1 VSVHNVTAMRLRR
14 AEPELRPAHR
24 QVPGAGTVRVLWRVV
39 RHRKGGDHTLA
50 AIKSIRDA
58 RPDGAPVYV
67 IVDNLSA
74 NITPAVRM

>member
-1 VSVHNVTAMRLRR
+1 
-14 AEPELRPAHR
+14 
-24 QVPGAGTVRVLWRVV
+24 VLWRVV

-67 IVDNLSA
+67 ILDNLSA

>member
-1 VSVHNVTAMRLRR
+1 
-14 AEPELRPAHR
+14 
-24 QVPGAGTVRVLWRVV
+24 VV

-67 IVDNLSA
+67 ILDNLSA